1 MRDSISIIVPV
12 YNVEK
17 YLEKYLQEFRAY
29 FDEIL
34 SSLELSYELG
44 DADGVIAGANDIIRK
59 LDGNVQYNTME
70 EFKSFL
76 DSDDVD
82 EF

>member
-1 MRDSISIIVPV
+1 M
-12 YNVEK
+12 
-17 YLEKYLQEFRAY
+17 QEYRAY
-29 FDEIL
+29 FDEIV

-59 LDGNVQYNTME
+59 LDGNVQYNTEE

>member
-1 MRDSISIIVPV
+1 MR
-12 YNVEK
+12 YYHLWN
-17 YLEKYLQEFRAY
+17 YLMN
-29 FDEIL
+29 
-34 SSLELSYELG
+34 
-44 DADGVIAGANDIIRK
+44 GVIAGANDIIRK
-59 LDGNVQYNTME
+59 LDGNVQYNTVE